1 MRVLSYLH
9 THTHTHVPIW
19 NVHSMYMEYTCSTH
33 SHTHVP
39 LLSLCLCQHISLF
52 CFCFFCSPSSTYTPL
67 PLYPSLSVIP
77 TRFLAISHYR
87 TRFVCFVFFL
97 FAMKNKYVSG
107 SHRIIVCLCH
117 EIQRRLNKHP
127 SAYSLSPSSSP
138 CPTPCKGYLVPL
150 FLKCLING
158 PLFALKKLFVYCVKL
173 QLKWA
178 STLAMDTEEGD
189 SSSE

>member
-1 MRVLSYLH
+1 MFH
-9 THTHTHVPIW
+9 TQSH
-19 NVHSMYMEYTCSTH
+19 TCSTTQFMLVPAH
-33 SHTHVP
+33 IAFLFLLFLLP
-39 LLSLCLCQHISLF
+39 LLHLH
-52 CFCFFCSPSSTYTPL
+52 PSSS
-67 PLYPSLSVIP
+67 LYLSLSVIP